1 MEALAA
7 LFQQAGVAFYFCGH
21 GHTYIRYNASAF
33 GAGAVQVMAGA
44 AGSDE
49 TPYPPDQLSRAVD
62 AGSAARDAP
71 ARCREW
77 CAGFDARFGGERSA
91 CRFCE
96 GGPLGATPAA
106 QTDLLSLGVL
116 DVAFD
121 KLSFRLLRAPDGA
134 VLDTVEVAHK

>member
-1 MEALAA
+1 
-7 LFQQAGVAFYFCGH
+7 
-21 GHTYIRYNASAF
+21 
-33 GAGAVQVMAGA
+33 MAGA

-49 TPYPPDQLSRAVD
+49 TRYPPDQLTRAAD

-77 CAGFDARFGGERSA
+77 CAGFDAQFGGGEGQSA

-96 GGPLGATPAA
+96 GGPLRATPAA

-116 DVAFD
+116 EVGFD
-121 KLSFRLLRAPDGA
+121 ALSFKLLRAPDGA
-134 VLDTVEVAHK
+134 VLDTVVVAHK